1 MLIRSTL
8 PACYERFA
16 VSRPSQTL
24 AGTRVHV
31 LHNEEAHQALLQDS
45 GGFFAVGTT
54 RIRPF
59 MTAILLAV
67 TFLGTVLVLSPLS
80 SALAA
85 SHSSVAGNVYV
96 LNNPAG
102 PNSISVFNRAANGKL
117 TFAGMTE
124 IGGRGSGTGRSGHHP
139 ALQPRRAEQ

>member
-1 MLIRSTL
+1 M
-8 PACYERFA
+8 
-16 VSRPSQTL
+16 
-24 AGTRVHV
+24 GK
-31 LHNEEAHQALLQDS
+31 
-45 GGFFAVGTT
+45 T

-67 TFLGTVLVLSPLS
+67 SFLGTVFVLSPLS

-102 PNSISVFNRAANGKL
+102 PNSISVFDRAANGKL
-117 TFAGMTE
+117 TFAGTTG
-124 IGGRGSGTGRSGHHP
+124 IRGGGRRRSRGSQGSRVLSSDR
-139 ALQPRRAEQ
+139 LLLF